1 MLIVTNS
8 KEEFVIII
16 KGKYGALTKAFHQSW
31 YGGTSNLMITKVLLK
46 YALKKFAKNQT
57 FRGCYLFFSGL
68 KVTENCAHNI
78 MFK

>member
-8 KEEFVIII
+8 KEEFVIIERN
-16 KGKYGALTKAFHQSW
+16 YGALKKAFHQSW
-31 YGGTSNLMITKVLLK
+31 YGGTSNLMIIKVLLK

-57 FRGCYLFFSGL
+57 FRGCSLLFSGL
-68 KVTENCAHNI
+68 KATEHCARDI